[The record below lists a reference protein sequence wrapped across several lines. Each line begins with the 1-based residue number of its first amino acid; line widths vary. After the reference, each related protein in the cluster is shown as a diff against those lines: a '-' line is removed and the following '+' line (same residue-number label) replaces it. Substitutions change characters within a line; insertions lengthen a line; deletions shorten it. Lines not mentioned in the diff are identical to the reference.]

1 MLYSEKM
8 NICSGIQEIHT
19 DVLRGLNV
27 ELLSVKPDEL

>member
-1 MLYSEKM
+1 MLRREIM

-19 DVLRGLNV
+19 DVLRGLNR